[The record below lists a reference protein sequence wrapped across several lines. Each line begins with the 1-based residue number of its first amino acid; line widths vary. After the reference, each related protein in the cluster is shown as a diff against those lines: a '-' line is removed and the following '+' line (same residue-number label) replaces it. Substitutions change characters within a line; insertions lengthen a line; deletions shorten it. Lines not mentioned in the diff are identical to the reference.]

1 MDLQALTRRDET
13 VVIVGFFDLMGY
25 AKWGE
30 GRPPRE
36 LLEMATELFNRTGR
50 AIKDAGGRLIKAI
63 GDAGLFVF
71 PAAEPDQ
78 AVLALMEMKRDC
90 DAWLAERGYPEVMS
104 VKVQIGPVACGRV
117 GPPED
122 ERLDVYG
129 ETINH
134 AAKMRGR
141 TFTVAVG
148 LVDQLKI
155 ESRQNFVRFDDYEF
169 VAKR

>member
-1 MDLQALTRRDET
+1 MDMQRLTRRDET
-13 VVIVGFFDLMGY
+13 VVIVGFFDLRGY

-36 LLEMATELFNRTGR
+36 LLEMATDLFSCTGR

-71 PAAEPDQ
+71 PADEPDK
-78 AVLALMEMKRDC
+78 AVLALMGMKRDC
-90 DAWLAERGYPEVMS
+90 DAWLAERGYPDVMS

-129 ETINH
+129 ETIND
-134 AAKMRGR
+134 AARMRGR
-141 TFTVAVG
+141 TFTVAGG
-148 LVDQLKI
+148 LVDRLKI
-155 ESRQNFVRFDDYEF
+155 ESRQNFVRFDEHEF